1 LKDETKVAKKKNHI
15 NYDIHQSTVVAGRE
29 VLQQAYKE
37 LEQKYSDG

>member
-1 LKDETKVAKKKNHI
+1 LNGILSAEKKNHSI
-15 NYDIHQSTVVAGRE
+15 NNAIQQSTVIAGRE